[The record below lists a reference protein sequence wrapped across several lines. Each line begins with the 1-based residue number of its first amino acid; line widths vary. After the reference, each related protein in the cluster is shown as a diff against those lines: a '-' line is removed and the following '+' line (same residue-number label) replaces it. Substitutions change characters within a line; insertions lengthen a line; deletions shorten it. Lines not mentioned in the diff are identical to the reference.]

1 MCVYGIDYENL
12 SSLLQEVKVNFSS
25 LSASRIKQERAR
37 LGLNQA
43 SAADLCG
50 VSREIWGRYERGVS
64 VPGGEVLFAFAQA
77 GADVQFILTGSSSTL
92 EPLPEPNPSQID
104 VPRLER
110 ITEMLETA
118 ARQAG
123 KRWPA
128 KRLAATAAEVYN
140 ALITSEEL
148 NEPQV
153 ERVLKLVINR

>member
-1 MCVYGIDYENL
+1 MCVCAIDYENL

-25 LSASRIKQERAR
+25 LSSSRIKQERTR

-77 GADVQFILTGSSSTL
+77 GADIQFVLTGSANEQLAASST
-92 EPLPEPNPSQID
+92 SQID

-128 KRLAATAAEVYN
+128 KRLASTAAEIYN

-148 NEPQV
+148 DEPQV